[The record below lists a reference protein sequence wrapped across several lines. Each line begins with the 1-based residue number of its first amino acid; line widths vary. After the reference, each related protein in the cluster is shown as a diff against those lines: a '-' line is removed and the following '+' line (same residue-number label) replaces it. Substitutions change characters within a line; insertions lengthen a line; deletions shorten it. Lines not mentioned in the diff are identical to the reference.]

1 MWASINGQ
9 LPQVLHVFPK
19 PSQSHGTSKH
29 LEGLV
34 IVVSLDVVLLPKRG
48 LLCTSSTVLVVLLL
62 MEPLT
67 LCFSMD
73 LKSHC
78 KNRTQKVGHQQNEL
92 QNQNSKA
99 LEPTAL
105 SPVFSFT
112 TAALI
117 SDKGSCTVNQER
129 KLKMKRFCNTRGSC
143 KCNRKFESDARL

>member
-34 IVVSLDVVLLPKRG
+34 IVVSLDVVLLPKRR

-62 MEPLT
+62 EPLT
-67 LCFSMD
+67 LCFSD
-73 LKSHC
+73 LKLSHC

-92 QNQNSKA
+92 EGLGAYSFKPRFFQ
-99 LEPTAL
+99 
-105 SPVFSFT
+105 FT

-117 SDKGSCTVNQER
+117 SDKGSCIVNQER
-129 KLKMKRFCNTRGSC
+129 KLKMKRFCTTRGSC